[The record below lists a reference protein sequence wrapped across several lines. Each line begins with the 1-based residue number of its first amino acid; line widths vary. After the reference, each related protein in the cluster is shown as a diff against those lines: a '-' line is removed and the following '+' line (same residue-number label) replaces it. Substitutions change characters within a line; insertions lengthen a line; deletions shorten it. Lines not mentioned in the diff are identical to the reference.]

1 MRVDLRA
8 GGALV
13 SVLAATLSLLDQQRD
28 TGAPLD
34 ATDRYGNT
42 ALHGAGRCGRAEA
55 FKLLLARG
63 ADAEQLNERGR
74 PPKLLEGDAEACVV
88 Q

>member
-1 MRVDLRA
+1 MDVPTTDPAPGVHPAWRLDEPWP
-8 GGALV
+8 
-13 SVLAATLSLLDQQRD
+13 ATFV
-28 TGAPLD
+28 APLD

-55 FKLLLARG
+55 FELLLARG

-74 PPKLLEGDAEACVV
+74 PPKLLEAGAESCSVM
-88 Q
+88 